1 MLIVSKFH
9 DYYDT
14 ALAHGVDKRC
24 VYNRKTESTEGTRED
39 ASGLESLAWRKPS
52 KDSTWGK
59 EYDFLFQCVV
69 GFSGK
74 LYPMMYHAYSCI
86 DLDADGTS
94 TFMYNPE
101 TCMRFLD
108 ENFPQTRAHDNA
120 KKVRWS
126 WKLDMSD
133 GAIKEFYQPVKYK
146 RFERIFMEKRVPI
159 FIVRKKRSSVAIE
172 TNPVLKKYRF
182 MKVKGAYEA
191 MQEIHM
197 YLSGVIGM
205 ADRDMAEVG
214 NDDRI
219 KQRGFDKYS
228 FRKDPTKRKPE

>member
-14 ALAHGVDKRC
+14 ALAHGIDKTC
-24 VYNRKTESTEGTRED
+24 VYNRTTEEMAGTKED
-39 ASGLESLAWRKPS
+39 AAGLHCEAWCKLD
-52 KDSTWGK
+52 KHSTWTK
-59 EYDFLFQCVV
+59 EYEFLVQCVV
-69 GFSGK
+69 GFAGN
-74 LYPMMYHAYSCI
+74 LYPLMYHAYSQ
-86 DLDADGTS
+86 LDPDMGGTP

-101 TCMRFLD
+101 TCMQFLD
-108 ENFPQTRAHDNA
+108 EHFPETRQHDNA
-120 KKVRWS
+120 KRFRWT
-126 WKLDMSD
+126 WRLDMSD
-133 GAIKEFYQPVKYK
+133 GAIKEFYQPAQHK
-146 RFERIFMEKRVPI
+146 RFERIFMENKVPV
-159 FIVRKKRSSVAIE
+159 FIVRKKRSSVVIE

-191 MQEIHM
+191 MQEVHM

-205 ADRDMAEVG
+205 ADRDMAEVS

-228 FRKDPTKRKPE
+228 FRKDPTKKKPK